1 MYETKFCKVNYL
13 EKQNAVLC
21 EWQQFCKGNTY
32 KEPLEFGL
40 KLISEKNA
48 TVWITD
54 TTNSFENESEDIAW
68 LLEDFIPRTIESS
81 CDTIVFIIKEES
93 PLKDE
98 IQGQV
103 KALSEYFNVRQ
114 IETLREIKEGIKI

>member
-21 EWQQFCKGNTY
+21 EWQEFCKGNDY

-40 KLISEKNA
+40 KLIHEKNA

-54 TTNSFENESEDIAW
+54 TTNGFENAEEDTQW
-68 LLEDFIPRTIESS
+68 LLEKFLPKVLQTNCKKIMFIMEQN
-81 CDTIVFIIKEES
+81 S
-93 PLKDE
+93 PLQAE
-98 IQGQV
+98 INAQAV
-103 KALSEYFNVRQ
+103 A
-114 IETLREIKEGIKI
+114 LREHFEVEIHYK